1 MRRIGLSVF
10 VTSLLMLFMLAVPLS
25 GHAQESSSPQGVAE
39 TGTQGGAQGDDAR
52 ALIQL
57 LQDPGAR
64 QALIDYLQRG
74 EGAGGNTTPAA
85 GENQGASAPA
95 PAPAQAPAQAPSDA
109 PAPDA
114 AAEATASGEAVAES
128 REASPIA
135 LRIAEA
141 TQHLILEGQGYAER
155 ILRAFTS
162 LPAALSYSSRAN
174 WDLISG
180 VLMQIAFIGAALL
193 VSVYVLRRL
202 ADRLFARII
211 GDGQHI
217 TVVRRAFLLLL
228 RAAIEVLVVA
238 LAISVGYGI
247 AMAGGPMSGQVELFE
262 SLILNAFFIVQ
273 VAKVAT
279 RFALSPRFGALR
291 LVPLDDVQAR
301 YWRRWLFA
309 IYDLLGYG
317 VMVAVPV
324 ISRYISFLLADS
336 VRMMVVL
343 LAVAVAIFAVMRN
356 RIATRD
362 RILAYAE
369 RQTNVLSSGLVE
381 IAARTWH
388 LVAIFYVLLL
398 LGVWLSRP
406 VDATAFMVRATV
418 FSVLAIMIGTMVS
431 LALTRAIKD
440 GVHLP
445 DSIHQRLP
453 LLERRVNTFVPR
465 ALTLLRFVVFI
476 GVLIGILQ
484 AWGAVDVVS
493 WFGTGDGQD
502 WIGRLASA
510 LIVVFVGFLIWLAI
524 MSWVDLRMN
533 PRGRAPTSREKTLF
547 GLFRNAFTILLVVMI
562 ALLALSEL
570 GVNIGPL
577 IAGAGVFGLAISFGS
592 QKLVQDIITGAF
604 IQVENAM
611 NEGDVVTLGGVTGT
625 VEKLTIRSVRLRDLD
640 GAAHM
645 IPFSTVDRVT
655 NFMRGYAYHVAAIGV
670 AYDSDITEVKMAM
683 HVAFDRLKE
692 SEAGL
697 DILEPLEMHGV
708 TVFGDSAIT
717 VRARIKTKPGSQ
729 WAIGRAYNEF
739 VKAVFDERDI
749 EIPFPQV
756 TYHSATPPQAV
767 PGNVAVSVSEPDTG
781 EDDGKAAGKLA
792 APEDAGREDEVEEAT
807 SDPDISGDIKR
818 ARAARRKKRPDMPS
832 GDEV

>member
-1 MRRIGLSVF
+1 
-10 VTSLLMLFMLAVPLS
+10 MLFAFAFPQG
-25 GHAQESSSPQGVAE
+25 GHAQQGGSPQAPSAVQEQAGQDA
-39 TGTQGGAQGDDAR
+39 GRDAQ
-52 ALIQL
+52 ALIRVL
-57 LQDPGAR
+57 EDPGAR
-64 QALIDYLQRG
+64 QALIDYLQK
-74 EGAGGNTTPAA
+74 GAGAVAGDAA
-85 GENQGASAPA
+85 ADASATSPQ
-95 PAPAQAPAQAPSDA
+95 AQAPARADA
-109 PAPDA
+109 AGQGAEDTSADA
-114 AAEATASGEAVAES
+114 AAQSAASGEAAAPERES
-128 REASPIA
+128 APIA

-141 TQHLILEGQGYAER
+141 TQHLVREAQGYAGR

-162 LPAALSYSSRAN
+162 LPAALTYSSRAN
-174 WDLISG
+174 WDLILG
-180 VLMQIAFIGAALL
+180 VLTQIALIGAVLL
-193 VSVYVLRRL
+193 VSVHLLRRL
-202 ADRLFARII
+202 ADRLFERVI
-211 GDGQHI
+211 GDGKGI
-217 TVVRRAFLLLL
+217 TVMRRALLLLL
-228 RAAIEVLVVA
+228 RAVIEVVVVA
-238 LAISVGYGI
+238 VAISAGYGI
-247 AMAGGPMSGQVELFE
+247 AFASGPASGQVELFE

-291 LVPLDDVQAR
+291 LVPLDDIQAR

-336 VRMMVVL
+336 VRMIIVL
-343 LAVAVAIFAVMRN
+343 LAVGIAILAVMRN

-369 RQTNVLSSGLVE
+369 RQTNVVASGLVDL
-381 IAARTWH
+381 AARTWH

-398 LGVWLSRP
+398 LGVWLARP
-406 VDATAFMVRATV
+406 VDAGAFMVRATV
-418 FSVLAIMIGTMVS
+418 FSVLSVMIGTMVS

-440 GVHLP
+440 GLHLP
-445 DSIHQRLP
+445 DNIHQRLP
-453 LLERRVNTFVPR
+453 LLERRINAFVPR

-476 GVLIGILQ
+476 GVVLGILQ

-493 WFGTGDGQD
+493 WFGSGDGQD
-502 WIGRLASA
+502 WVGRLASA

-524 MSWVDLRMN
+524 MSWIDLRMN

-562 ALLALSEL
+562 TLLALSEL

-670 AYDSDITEVKMAM
+670 AYDSDISEVKMAM

-692 SEAGL
+692 SEAGA

-739 VKAVFDERDI
+739 VKAVFDERGI

-781 EDDGKAAGKLA
+781 EDEGEDTRKLP
-792 APEDAGREDEVEEAT
+792 APEDAEASRSDETEEVA
-807 SDPDISGDIKR
+807 SDPDISDDIKR

>member
-10 VTSLLMLFMLAVPLS
+10 VPSLVMLLMLAFPLS
-25 GHAQESSSPQGVAE
+25 GHAQESAAPQSA
-39 TGTQGGAQGDDAR
+39 TDGGAQADTLGDNAQ
-52 ALIQL
+52 ALILL

-64 QALIDYLQRG
+64 QALIDYLQGGG
-74 EGAGGNTTPAA
+74 EGAGGNTAPAA
-85 GENQGASAPA
+85 GENQGESAPA
-95 PAPAQAPAQAPSDA
+95 PAPAQAASDTPAS
-109 PAPDA
+109 DA
-114 AAEATASGEAVAES
+114 AAEATASGEAVAKS
-128 REASPIA
+128 RETSPIA

-141 TQHLILEGQGYAER
+141 TQHLFVEAQGYAER

-174 WDLISG
+174 WDLIYG
-180 VLMQIAFIGAALL
+180 VLLQIALIGAALL
-193 VSVYVLRRL
+193 VSVHVLRRL

-211 GDGQHI
+211 GDGKGI
-217 TVVRRAFLLLL
+217 TVVRRALLLLL

-247 AMAGGPMSGQVELFE
+247 AVAGGPMSGQIELFE

-336 VRMMVVL
+336 VRMMIVL
-343 LAVAVAIFAVMRN
+343 LAVIVAILAVMRN

-362 RILAYAE
+362 RILAYAD
-369 RQTNVLSSGLVE
+369 RQSNVLTSGFVE
-381 IAARTWH
+381 LAGRTWH
-388 LVAIFYVLLL
+388 LIAIFYVLVL

-406 VDATAFMVRATV
+406 VDATTFMVRATA
-418 FSVLAIMIGTMVS
+418 FSVLAIMIGTMAS

-510 LIVVFVGFLIWLAI
+510 LIVVSVGFLIWLAI

-717 VRARIKTKPGSQ
+717 VRARIMTKPGSQ

-739 VKAVFDERDI
+739 IKAVFDERGI

-781 EDDGKAAGKLA
+781 EGNGESARKLA
-792 APEDAGREDEVEEAT
+792 APDDVGEDGDGEVEEAS
-807 SDPDISGDIKR
+807 SDPDIAGDIKR

-832 GDEV
+832 EDEA